1 VTSKKPSSSAAI
13 STAYAGT
20 VPFALG
26 QRLFVHHIFGRGI
39 VGLIAV
45 VAIVLLMRFWP
56 LIIRWWERR

>member
-1 VTSKKPSSSAAI
+1 
-13 STAYAGT
+13 

-26 QRLFVHHIFGRGI
+26 QRLFVHHIFGRGV

-56 LIIRWWERR
+56 LIVRWWERR